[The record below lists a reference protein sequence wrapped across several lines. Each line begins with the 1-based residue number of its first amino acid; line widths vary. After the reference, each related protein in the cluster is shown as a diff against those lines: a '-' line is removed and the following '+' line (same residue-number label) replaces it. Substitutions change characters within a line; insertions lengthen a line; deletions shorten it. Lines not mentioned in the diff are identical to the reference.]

1 MTNRSR
7 VHTASVALM
16 LAALIGAGGRFL
28 MASEGADDQGAESQ
42 KRVIEGV
49 WQGTETIV
57 NCSTQAAIFSFP
69 TMEIYLRGGG
79 LLLETSSPAA
89 IRATG
94 MGAWRHGSESNFTS
108 AYQFFT
114 YDPAGN
120 PAGVLTITARIRLAP
135 DAKTYQASST
145 AVVTD
150 LAGTVLEHVCGRR
163 EAARFN

>member
-1 MTNRSR
+1 
-7 VHTASVALM
+7 M
-16 LAALIGAGGRFL
+16 LAALIGVSGRVVSSQGAGD
-28 MASEGADDQGAESQ
+28 EGAEAQ

-49 WQGTETIV
+49 WQGKETIV
-57 NCSTQAAIFSFP
+57 DCSTQAPIVSFP
-69 TMEIYLRGGG
+69 TMEIYLGGGG
-79 LLLETSSPAA
+79 LLVTTSSPAA

-94 MGAWRHGSESNFTS
+94 MGAWRHARESNFTS

-120 PAGVLTITARIRLAP
+120 PAGVITITANIQFAA
-135 DAKTYQASST
+135 DAKSFKASST

-150 LAGTVLEHVCGRR
+150 FAGNILEQVCGKR